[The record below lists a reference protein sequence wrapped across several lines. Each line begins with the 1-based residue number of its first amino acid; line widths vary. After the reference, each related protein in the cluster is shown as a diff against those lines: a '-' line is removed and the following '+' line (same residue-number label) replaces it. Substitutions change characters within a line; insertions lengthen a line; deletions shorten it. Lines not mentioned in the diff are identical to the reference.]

1 VSESILALYEDLW
14 LLTQQ
19 MLDAAQ
25 NGDWDALIESELKR
39 NALVE
44 RMRVQNDSTN
54 MNAVEQQKAGVIIRK
69 ILAADT
75 EIKMLTEAWKG
86 ELQEILGS
94 IGTEKKLNKAYE
106 TP

>member
-1 VSESILALYEDLW
+1 MLAAYQNLW
-14 LLTQQ
+14 LLTRQ
-19 MLDAAQ
+19 MLDVAR

-44 RMRVQNDSTN
+44 RMMGQNESSI
-54 MNAVEQQKAGVIIRK
+54 MNTVEQQKAGEIIRK

-75 EIKMLTEAWKG
+75 EIKTLTEAWKG

>member
-1 VSESILALYEDLW
+1 MLAAYQNLW
-14 LLTQQ
+14 LLTRK
-19 MLDAAQ
+19 MLDAAR

-44 RMRVQNDSTN
+44 RMMGQNEPSI
-54 MNAVEQQKAGVIIRK
+54 MNTLEQQKSGEIMRN

-75 EIKMLTEAWKG
+75 EIKTLAEAWKG

-94 IGTEKKLNKAYE
+94 IDIEKKLNKAYE